1 MSQKSSIIPPIEGK
15 FNAILL
21 FGPPGAG
28 KGTLGKFLSSVGSHF
43 HLSSGDIFRSLQ
55 VDSPAGKIFHKYAL
69 KGNLVP
75 DEVTIEIWHYYVSGL
90 IATNRYYPQEQLLLL
105 DGIPRTVQQAKL
117 LESHVTVKKI
127 ISLEVNDHHSLL
139 KRLQKRALIERRQD
153 DLDPKVFETR
163 MSVYQKE
170 TADVLKQYPE
180 EKIARFDGNLKPLEV
195 LRDVLMKLS
204 DLLVG
209 KKSE

>member
-1 MSQKSSIIPPIEGK
+1 MKTNKKQKPLIPSVKGK
-15 FNAILL
+15 FNSILL

-43 HLSSGDIFRSLQ
+43 HLSSGDIFRSLP

-90 IATNRYYPQEQLLLL
+90 IATNRYQPKDQLLLL
-105 DGIPRTVQQAKL
+105 DGIPRTTHQVEIL
-117 LESHVTVKKI
+117 DPYIDVKKVI
-127 ISLEVNDHHSLL
+127 VLEVKDQDSLF
-139 KRLQKRALIERRQD
+139 KRLKKRALIERRQD
-153 DLDPKVFETR
+153 DLDHKVFETR
-163 MSVYQKE
+163 MEVYQRE
-170 TADVLKQYPE
+170 TAEVLKLYRKDQ
-180 EKIARFDGNLKPLEV
+180 IARFNGDLKPLEV

-204 DLLVG
+204 KILV
-209 KKSE
+209 

>member
-1 MSQKSSIIPPIEGK
+1 MPQNDPIIPPIKGK
-15 FNAILL
+15 FSSILL

-43 HLSSGDIFRSLQ
+43 HLSSGDIFRSLP
-55 VDSPAGKIFHKYAL
+55 VDSPAGKIFHQYAL

-75 DEVTIEIWHYYVSGL
+75 DEVTVEIWHYYVSGL
-90 IATNRYYPQEQLLLL
+90 IATNRYVPTEQLLLL
-105 DGIPRTVQQAKL
+105 DGIPRTRAQAEI
-117 LESHVTVKKI
+117 LERYIEVKKVI
-127 ISLEVNDHHSLL
+127 VLEVDKTESLL

-163 MSVYQKE
+163 MGVYLKE
-170 TADVLKQYPE
+170 TAEVLKLYDN
-180 EKIARFDGNLKPLEV
+180 KRVSRFDGNLKPLEV

-204 DLLVG
+204 DILV
-209 KKSE
+209 

>member
-1 MSQKSSIIPPIEGK
+1 MLRSSIIPPIEGK

-43 HLSSGDIFRSLQ
+43 HLSSGDIFRSLP
-55 VDSPAGKIFHKYAL
+55 VDSPAGKIFHQYAL

-90 IATNRYYPQEQLLLL
+90 IATNRYYPKEQLLLL
-105 DGIPRTVQQAKL
+105 DGIPRTAKQAELLKPYIHVQKVIVLDIKDNAL
-117 LESHVTVKKI
+117 LF
-127 ISLEVNDHHSLL
+127 

-153 DLDPKVFETR
+153 DLDQKVFETR
-163 MSVYQKE
+163 MRVYQRE
-170 TADVLKQYPE
+170 TAEVLKHYPTD
-180 EKIARFDGNLKPLEV
+180 KIAHFDGHLKPLEV

-204 DLLVG
+204 DLMV
-209 KKSE
+209 